1 MIRRKALD
9 RLEAHFASAVV
20 LEVLIEGSS
29 FPWRRDVDH
38 RAAATHNRPLD
49 LPDGH
54 PNRLLLGWKPKRGDF
69 ADYTKATIFA
79 TIQDSSSV
87 PWGEASSH
95 PRSDPNHRLATQM
108 KNIRFSVLLM
118 ASATLMVPPPPAPA
132 EPTDGGTKGA
142 LRRLVEQREQHDK
155 TVWKAEVDAQAF
167 ERVFFSMWD
176 ELRASKHDLEP
187 FNKVSFRRIALPTPQ
202 EQRSLEWD
210 IVQTS
215 YTIGN
220 KWLDKSQFADWL
232 KQMSDAGYQLHESE
246 WHHREFQPA
255 IGDDPAR
262 SVVSFLLH
270 VDAADLRI
278 ILRGELRVQWTAD
291 STAQSPR
298 IDSLTVANLNCL
310 TREGP
315 PVFKPH
321 ALPSTGKTLPRAQPL
336 LVYDLTGDGKSEIIL
351 GESNIVFRNL
361 GSGKYY
367 PENFLRVPK
376 GTIVSGLV
384 ADFNR
389 DGRPDYVCI
398 GSDYFLY
405 WFEAD
410 QTGRFT
416 AEGQKACDIKFD
428 RPQVF
433 SAGDVDGDGDL
444 DLWVGQ
450 YKPPFIFGQMPTPYY
465 DANDG
470 FPDYLLFNDG
480 TGQFTDGTQRA
491 GLTEKANRRTY
502 AGTLVDLND
511 DLHLDLVVVSDF
523 SGVDVYQNDGTGQFR
538 DITDTAL
545 VERHAFGMGCSLAD
559 YDRDGDLDL
568 YVIGMSST
576 TARRLSKLGLG
587 REEYA
592 QIQAMRP
599 VMGYGNRMYMNNGT
613 GRFTIPVFNGQVART
628 GWSWGC
634 SSFDF
639 DNDADRDI
647 YVANGHRS
655 GESCQDYCTS
665 FWRHDIY
672 VESSEYDADI
682 DKLFDLSLKDFAN
695 GKISWNGYEHN
706 KLWMNRDGKEFIGV
720 AWLMGVAFEFD
731 SRAVVSDDFD
741 GDGRMDLLVT
751 EYMTQGKRETYRL
764 TAWRNTMETDNHWIG
779 IRLQDSAE
787 GGSVIGAK
795 VMVQSEDTL
804 FVQPVLTGD
813 SFTAQHPATV
823 HFGLGARKELKLL
836 TVRWADGRTTSVE
849 HPGVDR
855 YYDLSTATGE

>member
-1 MIRRKALD
+1 VR
-9 RLEAHFASAVV
+9 AVTGKV
-20 LEVLIEGSS
+20 RADAAESENLCMRGHSKRENREVLLVS
-29 FPWRRDVDH
+29 VLH
-38 RAAATHNRPLD
+38 RGKVTTKRNGQKTSRTVQLTLCLRRPL
-49 LPDGH
+49 
-54 PNRLLLGWKPKRGDF
+54 
-69 ADYTKATIFA
+69 
-79 TIQDSSSV
+79 SES
-87 PWGEASSH
+87 SSH
-95 PRSDPNHRLATQM
+95 PQSNSIHPFTRHM
-108 KNIRFSVLLM
+108 KHIRFSLFVI
-118 ASATLMVPPPPAPA
+118 ASAAVAVPPPHAPA
-132 EPTDGGTKGA
+132 EQTDSGTDGA

-167 ERVFFSMWD
+167 ERVFVSMWD
-176 ELRASKHDLEP
+176 ELRATNHDLDI
-187 FNKVSFRRIALPTPQ
+187 FNKVNFRKIALPTPKS
-202 EQRSLEWD
+202 QRNLEWG

-215 YTIGN
+215 YAMGK
-220 KWLDKSQFADWL
+220 KWLDKSQLADWL
-232 KQMSDAGYQLHESE
+232 EKMSAAGYQVHESE
-246 WHHREFQPA
+246 WHHSEFQPA
-255 IGDDPAR
+255 IEDDPGR

-270 VDAADLRI
+270 VTAADQRI

-291 STAQSPR
+291 STVESPQ

-315 PVFKPH
+315 PVFQRH
-321 ALPSTGKTLPRAQPL
+321 ALPSTGKKLPRAQPL

-351 GESNIVFRNL
+351 GESNVVFRNL

-376 GTIVSGLV
+376 GTIVNGII

-389 DGRPDYVCI
+389 NGRPDYVCV
-398 GSDYFLY
+398 GSDYLLY
-405 WFEAD
+405 RFDAD
-410 QTGRFT
+410 QAGRFG
-416 AEGQKACDIKFD
+416 AEGQKACDVKFD

-433 SAGDVDGDGDL
+433 SAGDVDSDGDL

-470 FPDYLLFNDG
+470 FPDYLLINDG
-480 TGQFTDGTQRA
+480 RGIFTDGTQLA

-502 AGTLVDLND
+502 SGTLVDLND

-523 SGVDVYQNDGTGQFR
+523 SGVDIYQNDGTGRFH
-538 DITDTAL
+538 DITGTAL
-545 VERHAFGMGCSLAD
+545 EERHTFGMGCSLAD
-559 YDRDGDLDL
+559 YDRNGYLDL

-587 REEYA
+587 REEYE

-613 GRFTIPVFNGQVART
+613 DRLTIPVFNDQVAHS

-672 VESSEYDADI
+672 VEASDYDADI
-682 DKLFDLSLKDFAN
+682 DQLFDLTLKEFAT

-706 KLWMNRDGKEFIGV
+706 KLWMNRDGKEFIDV
-720 AWLMGVAFEFD
+720 AWLLGVAFEFD
-731 SRAVVSDDFD
+731 SRAVVSDDID
-741 GDGRMDLLVT
+741 SDGRMDLFVT
-751 EYMTQGKRETYRL
+751 EYITHGQRETYRL

-779 IRLQDSAE
+779 IRLQDSVD
-787 GGSVIGAK
+787 GGSAIGAK
-795 VMVQSEDTL
+795 VMVQAEDTQ
-804 FVQPVLTGD
+804 FVQRVLTGD
-813 SFTAQHPATV
+813 SFTAQHPSSV
-823 HFGLGARKELKLL
+823 HFGLGARTELEML
-836 TVRWADGRTTSVE
+836 TVRWADGRTTSIE
-849 HPGVDR
+849 HPALDR
-855 YYDLSTATGE
+855 YYDLSTGAGE